1 MELAVLN
8 TQGKETGRKV
18 VLSDAV
24 FGVEANDHAIYL
36 DVKQYLADQRQGTH
50 KSKQRNEVAGS
61 TRKLKRQKGTGG
73 ARCGSIKSPLF
84 VGGGRVFGPVPRD
97 YSFKLNKKLKQLAR
111 RSALTYKAQA
121 GAICVVE
128 PISMD
133 APKTKSI
140 VAMAEALK
148 VADKKV
154 LLLELGVGEMT
165 PSIIKLPFWELTAK
179 NENVFYACLNREAA
193 HSPEH
198 LRGRSLY
205 LQGDLAET
213 LAALRQERSIAAT
226 IK

>member
-8 TQGKETGRKV
+8 TQGNDTGRKV

-84 VGGGRVFGPVPRD
+84 PGGGRVFGPVPRD
-97 YSFKLNKKLKQLAR
+97 YSFKLNKKLKRLAR

-128 PISMD
+128 APKFE
-133 APKTKSI
+133 APKTKAV

-154 LLLELGVGEMT
+154 LVV
-165 PSIIKLPFWELTAK
+165 LPDGDVNLQLSCRNVPNVKTVLAQNVNTYEVMNASALVLVEGA
-179 NENVFYACLNREAA
+179 ENVLNVM
-193 HSPEH
+193 
-198 LRGRSLY
+198 
-205 LQGDLAET
+205 LA
-213 LAALRQERSIAAT
+213 
-226 IK
+226 

>member
-8 TQGKETGRKV
+8 AQGQETGRKV

-50 KSKQRNEVAGS
+50 KAKQRNEVAGS

-84 VGGGRVFGPVPRD
+84 PGGGRIFGPVPRD
-97 YSFKLNKKLKQLAR
+97 YSFKLNKKLKRLAR

-121 GAICVVE
+121 NAITVVE
-128 PISMD
+128 NLALE
-133 APKTKSI
+133 APKTKSV
-140 VAMAEALK
+140 VALASALK

-154 LLLELGVGEMT
+154 LVV
-165 PSIIKLPFWELTAK
+165 LPETNVNLQLSCRNLPYVKTILASSL
-179 NENVFYACLNREAA
+179 NTYEVMNASAIVMVEGAENVLNVM
-193 HSPEH
+193 
-198 LRGRSLY
+198 
-205 LQGDLAET
+205 LA
-213 LAALRQERSIAAT
+213 
-226 IK
+226 

>member
-1 MELAVLN
+1 MRSSRELAVLN
-8 TQGKETGRKV
+8 TLGQETGRKV

-84 VGGGRVFGPVPRD
+84 PGGGRIFGPVPRD
-97 YSFKLNKKLKQLAR
+97 YSFKLNKKLKRLAR

-121 GAICVVE
+121 NAITVVE
-128 PISMD
+128 NLALE
-133 APKTKSI
+133 APKTKAV
-140 VAMAEALK
+140 VALASALK

-154 LLLELGVGEMT
+154 LVV
-165 PSIIKLPFWELTAK
+165 LPETNVNLQLSCRNLPYVKTILASSL
-179 NENVFYACLNREAA
+179 NTYEVMNASALVMVEGAENVLNVM
-193 HSPEH
+193 
-198 LRGRSLY
+198 
-205 LQGDLAET
+205 LA
-213 LAALRQERSIAAT
+213 
-226 IK
+226 

>member
-8 TQGKETGRKV
+8 TLGQETGRKV

-36 DVKQYLADQRQGTH
+36 DVKQFLADQRQGTH

-84 VGGGRVFGPVPRD
+84 PGGGRVFGPVPRD

-121 GAICVVE
+121 GAIQVLE
-128 PISMD
+128 NPAME
-133 APKTKSI
+133 APKTKAVI
-140 VAMAEALK
+140 AIAKALN
-148 VADKKV
+148 VENKKV
-154 LLLELGVGEMT
+154 LVV
-165 PSIIKLPFWELTAK
+165 LPETNVNFQLSCRNIASVKPILAQNLNTYEVMNTSAIVLVEGA
-179 NENVFYACLNREAA
+179 ENVINVM
-193 HSPEH
+193 
-198 LRGRSLY
+198 
-205 LQGDLAET
+205 LA
-213 LAALRQERSIAAT
+213 
-226 IK
+226 

>member
-8 TQGKETGRKV
+8 TLGQETGRKV

-36 DVKQYLADQRQGTH
+36 DVKQFLADQRQGTH

-84 VGGGRVFGPVPRD
+84 PGGGRVFGPVPRD

-121 GAICVVE
+121 GAIKVLE
-128 PISMD
+128 NPAMD
-133 APKTKSI
+133 APKTKAV
-140 VAMAEALK
+140 VAMAKALN
-148 VADKKV
+148 VENKKV
-154 LLLELGVGEMT
+154 LVV
-165 PSIIKLPFWELTAK
+165 LPETNVNFQLSCRNIASVKPILAQNLNTYEVMNASAIVLVEGA
-179 NENVFYACLNREAA
+179 ENVINVM
-193 HSPEH
+193 
-198 LRGRSLY
+198 
-205 LQGDLAET
+205 LA
-213 LAALRQERSIAAT
+213 
-226 IK
+226 

>member
-8 TQGKETGRKV
+8 TLGQETDRKV

-50 KSKQRNEVAGS
+50 KAKQRNEVAGS

-84 VGGGRVFGPVPRD
+84 PGGGRVFGPVPRD

-121 GAICVVE
+121 GAIQVLE
-128 PISMD
+128 NPAME
-133 APKTKSI
+133 APKTKAVI
-140 VAMAEALK
+140 AIAKALN
-148 VADKKV
+148 VENKKV
-154 LLLELGVGEMT
+154 LVV
-165 PSIIKLPFWELTAK
+165 LPETNVNFQLSCRNIASVKPILAQNLNTYEVMNASAIVLVEGA
-179 NENVFYACLNREAA
+179 ENVINVM
-193 HSPEH
+193 
-198 LRGRSLY
+198 
-205 LQGDLAET
+205 LA
-213 LAALRQERSIAAT
+213 
-226 IK
+226 

>member
-8 TQGKETGRKV
+8 TLGQETGRKV

-36 DVKQYLADQRQGTH
+36 DVKQFLADQRQGTH

-84 VGGGRVFGPVPRD
+84 PGGGRVFGPVPRD

-121 GAICVVE
+121 NAICVLE
-128 PISMD
+128 NPAME
-133 APKTKSI
+133 APKTKAV
-140 VAMAEALK
+140 VAIQKALNIEN
-148 VADKKV
+148 KKV
-154 LLLELGVGEMT
+154 LVVLPETNANFQLSCRNI
-165 PSIIKLPFWELTAK
+165 PSVKPILAQNLNTYEVMNASTIVLVEGA
-179 NENVFYACLNREAA
+179 ENLINVM
-193 HSPEH
+193 
-198 LRGRSLY
+198 
-205 LQGDLAET
+205 LA
-213 LAALRQERSIAAT
+213 
-226 IK
+226 

>member
-50 KSKQRNEVAGS
+50 KAKQRNEVAGS

-84 VGGGRVFGPVPRD
+84 PGGGRVFGPVPRD
-97 YSFKLNKKLKQLAR
+97 YSFKLNKKLKRLAR

-121 GAICVVE
+121 GAISVIENIV
-128 PISMD
+128 MD
-133 APKTKSI
+133 APKTKQV
-140 VAMAEALK
+140 VALTEALN
-148 VADKKV
+148 VASKKV
-154 LLLELGVGEMT
+154 LLVLPEGNANLQLSCRNI
-165 PSIIKLPFWELTAK
+165 PSVKPVLAANINTYEVMNANVLVMVEGA
-179 NENVFYACLNREAA
+179 ENVLNVM
-193 HSPEH
+193 
-198 LRGRSLY
+198 
-205 LQGDLAET
+205 LA
-213 LAALRQERSIAAT
+213 
-226 IK
+226 

>member
-8 TQGKETGRKV
+8 TLGQETGRKV

-50 KSKQRNEVAGS
+50 KAKQRNEVAGS

-84 VGGGRVFGPVPRD
+84 PGGGRVFGPVPRD

-121 GAICVVE
+121 GAICVLE
-128 PISMD
+128 NPAME
-133 APKTKSI
+133 APKTKAV
-140 VAMAEALK
+140 VALAKALN
-148 VADKKV
+148 VENKKV
-154 LLLELGVGEMT
+154 LVVLPETNVNFQLSCRNI
-165 PSIIKLPFWELTAK
+165 PSVKPILAQNLNTYEVMNASAVVLVEGA
-179 NENVFYACLNREAA
+179 ENVINVM
-193 HSPEH
+193 
-198 LRGRSLY
+198 
-205 LQGDLAET
+205 LA
-213 LAALRQERSIAAT
+213 
-226 IK
+226 

>member
-8 TQGKETGRKV
+8 TLGQETGRKV

-36 DVKQYLADQRQGTH
+36 DVKQFLADQRQGTH

-84 VGGGRVFGPVPRD
+84 PGGGRVFGPVPRD

-121 GAICVVE
+121 GAIKVLE
-128 PISMD
+128 NPAMD
-133 APKTKSI
+133 APKTKAV
-140 VAMAEALK
+140 VAMAKALN
-148 VADKKV
+148 VENKKV
-154 LLLELGVGEMT
+154 LVVLPETNVNFQLSCRNI
-165 PSIIKLPFWELTAK
+165 PSVKPILAQNLNTYEVMNASTVVLVEGA
-179 NENVFYACLNREAA
+179 ENVINVM
-193 HSPEH
+193 
-198 LRGRSLY
+198 
-205 LQGDLAET
+205 LA
-213 LAALRQERSIAAT
+213 
-226 IK
+226 